1 MALLRVPQHEGAS
14 HKRERSHVSD
24 LGPHRQTL
32 ADPRARKEGR
42 MTRAKKALVIGG
54 GIAGPVAAM
63 ALQRAGLDSVVY
75 EAYAGGADE
84 AGAFL
89 TFASNGLDA
98 LRTID
103 AHHLVAEKGFP
114 TPRMEIQSGTGKH
127 LGAIPNGGTLPD
139 GTVSQTLKR
148 FDLHRTLRDEAVRR
162 GARVEHGK
170 RFVDAG
176 ITPDGGV
183 VARFEDGTEAE
194 GDFLVGADGIH
205 SRTRRII
212 DPSAP
217 GARYI
222 PVLNIGGYAG
232 GVRAPAEPGSF
243 RMIFGKQAFFGY
255 AVHPS
260 GEIWWFANPPCA
272 EEPTRAEL
280 AAIGTEQWRGML
292 LDLFAGDDSPAVEI
306 IRSTPGK
313 LAGWATYDLPSV
325 PIWYRGSLVIIG
337 DAAHATAPSSG
348 QGASMA
354 IEDAVVLSRCLR
366 DLPDTRQA
374 FAAYERLRRA
384 RVERIVAHGA
394 RTSNSKA
401 AGPVARVLRDLMM
414 PLILKRVAGGESLAW
429 MHDYHI
435 AWDDKVA

>member
-1 MALLRVPQHEGAS
+1 MS
-14 HKRERSHVSD
+14 
-24 LGPHRQTL
+24 
-32 ADPRARKEGR
+32 
-42 MTRAKKALVIGG
+42 RAKKALVVGG
-54 GIAGPVAAM
+54 GVAGPVAAM
-63 ALQRAGLDSVVY
+63 ALKQAGIDSVVY
-75 EAYAGGADE
+75 EAYASGADD

-89 TFASNGLDA
+89 TFSSNGLDA
-98 LRTID
+98 LSAID
-103 AHHLVAEKGFP
+103 AHHLLLAEGFP
-114 TPRMEIQSGTGKH
+114 TPRMTIQNGTGKH
-127 LGAIPNGGTLPD
+127 LGDVPLGGKLPD
-139 GTVSQTLKR
+139 GTVSQTLR
-148 FDLHRTLRDEAVRR
+148 RADLYRTLRDEAVRR
-162 GARVEHGK
+162 GARIEYGMRV
-170 RFVDAG
+170 VDAET
-176 ITPDGGV
+176 TPDGSV
-183 VARFEDGTEAE
+183 TARFEDGTEAR
-194 GDFLVGADGIH
+194 GDLLIGADGIH

-222 PVLNIGGYAG
+222 PVLNIGGYAR
-232 GVRAPAEPGSF
+232 GVRVQAEPGSF
-243 RMIFGKQAFFGY
+243 RMIFGKRAFFGY

-260 GEIWWFANPPCA
+260 GEVWWFANPPSA

-280 AAIGTEQWRGML
+280 AAMGTEQWREIL
-292 LDLFAGDDSPAVEI
+292 IDLFAGDATPAVEI

-325 PIWYRGSLVIIG
+325 PRWHRGSMIIIG

-354 IEDAVVLSRCLR
+354 IEDAVVLARCLR
-366 DLPDTRQA
+366 DLQYTGQA
-374 FAAYERLRRA
+374 FAAYEQLRRA

-414 PLILKRVAGGESLAW
+414 PLILKRVASGESLAW

-435 AWDDKVA
+435 AWDEKVA

>member
-1 MALLRVPQHEGAS
+1 MSCAN
-14 HKRERSHVSD
+14 
-24 LGPHRQTL
+24 
-32 ADPRARKEGR
+32 
-42 MTRAKKALVIGG
+42 KALIIGG
-54 GIAGPVAAM
+54 GVAGPVAAI
-63 ALQRAGLDSVVY
+63 ALRQAGIGSVVY
-75 EAYAGGADE
+75 EAYAGGADDV
-84 AGAFL
+84 GAFL

-103 AHHLVAEKGFP
+103 AHHLVLSEGFP
-114 TPRMEIQSGTGKH
+114 TPRMTIQSGTGKH
-127 LGAIPNGGTLPD
+127 LGDVPNGGTLPD

-148 FDLHRTLRDEAVRR
+148 ADLYRALRDEAVRR
-162 GARVEHGK
+162 GARVEYGK
-170 RFVDAG
+170 RLVDAET
-176 ITPDGGV
+176 TPDGV
-183 VARFEDGTEAE
+183 VALFEDGTEAL
-194 GDFLVGADGIH
+194 GDLLIGADGIH

-222 PVLNIGGYAG
+222 PVLNIGGYARD
-232 GVRAPAEPGSF
+232 VRVPAEPGSF
-243 RMIFGKQAFFGY
+243 RMVFGKRAFFGY

-260 GEIWWFANPPCA
+260 GEVWWFSNPPRA

-280 AAIGTEQWRGML
+280 AAIGTEQWREML
-292 LDLFAGDDSPAVEI
+292 IDLFAGDDSPAMEI

-325 PIWYRGSLVIIG
+325 PTWHRESMIIIG

-354 IEDAVVLSRCLR
+354 IEDAVVLARCLR
-366 DLPDTRQA
+366 DLPDTGQA
-374 FAAYERLRRA
+374 FASYERLRRA

-414 PLILKRVAGGESLAW
+414 RLILKRVARGEYLAW

-435 AWDDKVA
+435 EWDEQVA

>member
-1 MALLRVPQHEGAS
+1 MS
-14 HKRERSHVSD
+14 
-24 LGPHRQTL
+24 
-32 ADPRARKEGR
+32 
-42 MTRAKKALVIGG
+42 RAKRALIIGG
-54 GIAGPVAAM
+54 GVAGPVAAM
-63 ALQRAGLDSVVY
+63 ALRQAGIDPVVY
-75 EAYAGGADE
+75 EAYAGGADD

-103 AHHLVAEKGFP
+103 AHHLVLSESFP
-114 TPRMEIQSGTGKH
+114 TPRMTIQSGTGKH
-127 LGAIPNGGTLPD
+127 LGDVPNGGTLPD

-148 FDLHRTLRDEAVRR
+148 ADLYRALRDEAVRR
-162 GARVEHGK
+162 GARVEYGK
-170 RFVDAG
+170 RLVDAQT
-176 ITPDGGV
+176 TPDGV
-183 VARFEDGTEAE
+183 VARFEDGTEAV
-194 GDFLVGADGIH
+194 GDLLIGADGIH

-212 DPSAP
+212 APSAP

-222 PVLNIGGYAG
+222 PVLNIGGYARN
-232 GVRAPAEPGSF
+232 VRVQAELGTF
-243 RMIFGKQAFFGY
+243 RMVFGKRAFFGY

-260 GEIWWFANPPCA
+260 GEVWWFANPPRA
-272 EEPTRAEL
+272 NEPTGAEL
-280 AAIGTEQWRGML
+280 AAIGTEQWREML
-292 LDLFAGDDSPAVEI
+292 MDLFAGDDSPAVEI

-325 PIWYRGSLVIIG
+325 PTWHRGSLVIIG

-401 AGPVARVLRDLMM
+401 AGPVAQVLRDLMM

>member
-1 MALLRVPQHEGAS
+1 MR
-14 HKRERSHVSD
+14 
-24 LGPHRQTL
+24 
-32 ADPRARKEGR
+32 
-42 MTRAKKALVIGG
+42 RAKEALIIGG
-54 GIAGPVAAM
+54 GVAGPVTAM
-63 ALQRAGLDSVVY
+63 ALQHAGMDSVVY
-75 EAYAGGADE
+75 EAYAGGADD

-103 AHHLVAEKGFP
+103 VHHLVFAEGFP
-114 TPRMEIQSGTGKH
+114 TPRMEIQSGTGKR
-127 LGAIPNGGTLPD
+127 LGDVPNGGTLPD

-148 FDLHRTLRDEAVRR
+148 ADLYRALRDEAVRR
-162 GARVEHGK
+162 GARIEYGK
-170 RFVDAG
+170 RLVDAE
-176 ITPDGGV
+176 TTRDGVV

-194 GDFLVGADGIH
+194 GDLLVGADGIH
-205 SRTRRII
+205 SRTRSII
-212 DPSAP
+212 DPAAP

-222 PVLNIGGYAG
+222 PVLNIGGYASD
-232 GVRAPAEPGSF
+232 VRVPAEPGTF
-243 RMIFGKQAFFGY
+243 RMVFGNRAFFGY

-260 GEIWWFANPPCA
+260 GEVWWFANPPRTD
-272 EEPTRAEL
+272 EPTSAEL
-280 AAIGTEQWRGML
+280 AAISTEQWKKML
-292 LDLFAGDDSPAVEI
+292 VDLFAGDDTPAVEI
-306 IRSTPGK
+306 VDSTPGR
-313 LAGWATYDLPSV
+313 LSGWATYDLPSV
-325 PIWYRGSLVIIG
+325 PTWTRGSMIVIG

-354 IEDAVVLSRCLR
+354 IEDAVVLARCLR
-366 DLPDTRQA
+366 DLPEIGQA

-414 PLILKRVAGGESLAW
+414 PAILKRVANSGSLAW

-435 AWDDKVA
+435 DWDAKVA

>member
-1 MALLRVPQHEGAS
+1 MR
-14 HKRERSHVSD
+14 
-24 LGPHRQTL
+24 
-32 ADPRARKEGR
+32 
-42 MTRAKKALVIGG
+42 RAKKALIIGG
-54 GIAGPVAAM
+54 GVAGPVTAM
-63 ALQRAGLDSVVY
+63 ALQHAGMDSIVY
-75 EAYAGGADE
+75 EAYAGAADD

-98 LRTID
+98 LRAID
-103 AHHLVAEKGFP
+103 AHHLVLAEGFP
-114 TPRMEIQSGTGKH
+114 TPRMDIQSGTGKR
-127 LGAIPNGGTLPD
+127 LGEVPNGGTLPD

-148 FDLHRTLRDEAVRR
+148 ADLYRALRDEAVRR
-162 GARVEHGK
+162 GARIEYGK
-170 RFVDAG
+170 RLVDAE
-176 ITPDGGV
+176 TTRDGVV

-194 GDFLVGADGIH
+194 GDLLVGADGIH
-205 SRTRRII
+205 SRTRSII

-222 PVLNIGGYAG
+222 PVLNIGGYASD
-232 GVRAPAEPGSF
+232 VTVQAEPGTF
-243 RMIFGKQAFFGY
+243 RMVFGKRAFFGY

-260 GEIWWFANPPCA
+260 GEVWWFANPPRA
-272 EEPTRAEL
+272 DEPTSAEL
-280 AAIGTEQWRGML
+280 AAISTEQWKKML
-292 LDLFAGDDSPAVEI
+292 VDLFAGDATPAVEI

-325 PIWYRGSLVIIG
+325 PTWTRGSMIVIG

-354 IEDAVVLSRCLR
+354 IEDAVVLARCLR
-366 DLPDTRQA
+366 DLPEIGQA

-414 PLILKRVAGGESLAW
+414 PAILKRVANGGSLAW

-435 AWDDKVA
+435 DWDEKVA

>member
-1 MALLRVPQHEGAS
+1 MR
-14 HKRERSHVSD
+14 
-24 LGPHRQTL
+24 
-32 ADPRARKEGR
+32 
-42 MTRAKKALVIGG
+42 RAKKALIIGG
-54 GIAGPVAAM
+54 GVAGPVTAM
-63 ALQRAGLDSVVY
+63 ALQHAGMDSIVY
-75 EAYAGGADE
+75 EAYAGGADD

-98 LRTID
+98 LRAID
-103 AHHLVAEKGFP
+103 AHHLVLAEGFP
-114 TPRMEIQSGTGKH
+114 TPRMEIQSGTGKR
-127 LGAIPNGGTLPD
+127 LGEVPLGGKLPD

-148 FDLHRTLRDEAVRR
+148 ADLYRALRDEAVRR
-162 GARVEHGK
+162 GARIEYRK
-170 RFVDAG
+170 RLVDAE
-176 ITPDGGV
+176 TTRDGVV
-183 VARFEDGTEAE
+183 VARFEDGNEAE
-194 GDFLVGADGIH
+194 GDLLVGADGIH
-205 SRTRRII
+205 SRTRSII

-222 PVLNIGGYAG
+222 PVLNIGGYARD
-232 GVRAPAEPGSF
+232 VRVPAEPGTF
-243 RMIFGKQAFFGY
+243 LMVFGKRAFFGY

-260 GEIWWFANPPCA
+260 GEVWWFANPPRA
-272 EEPTRAEL
+272 DEPTSTEL
-280 AAIGTEQWRGML
+280 AAISTEQWKEML
-292 LDLFAGDDSPAVEI
+292 VDLFAGDNTPAVEI

-325 PIWYRGSLVIIG
+325 QTWTRGSMIVIG

-354 IEDAVVLSRCLR
+354 IEDAVVLARCLR
-366 DLPDTRQA
+366 DLPEIGQA

-414 PLILKRVAGGESLAW
+414 PAILKRVANGGSLAW

-435 AWDDKVA
+435 DWDAKVA

>member
-1 MALLRVPQHEGAS
+1 MSRV
-14 HKRERSHVSD
+14 
-24 LGPHRQTL
+24 
-32 ADPRARKEGR
+32 
-42 MTRAKKALVIGG
+42 MKALIVGG
-54 GIAGPVAAM
+54 GVAGPVAAM
-63 ALQRAGLDSVVY
+63 ALRQAGIDSVVY
-75 EAYAGGADE
+75 EAYAGGADD

-103 AHHLVAEKGFP
+103 AHHLVLSEGFP
-114 TPRMEIQSGTGKH
+114 TPRMTIQSGTGKH
-127 LGAIPNGGTLPD
+127 LGDVPNGGTLPD

-148 FDLHRTLRDEAVRR
+148 ADLYRALRDEAIRR
-162 GARVEHGK
+162 GARVEYGK
-170 RFVDAG
+170 RLVDAET
-176 ITPDGGV
+176 TPDGV
-183 VARFEDGTEAE
+183 VALFEDGTEAV
-194 GDFLVGADGIH
+194 GDLLIGADGIH
-205 SRTRRII
+205 SRVRRII

-222 PVLNIGGYAG
+222 PVLNIGGYARD
-232 GVRAPAEPGSF
+232 VRVPGEPGSF

-260 GEIWWFANPPCA
+260 SEVWWFANPPRA
-272 EEPTRAEL
+272 EEPTSAEL
-280 AAIGTEQWRGML
+280 AAIGTEQWREIL
-292 LDLFAGDDSPAVEI
+292 IDLFAGDASPAVEI

-325 PIWYRGSLVIIG
+325 PTWYRGSLVIIG

-354 IEDAVVLSRCLR
+354 IEDAVVLARCLR
-366 DLPDTRQA
+366 DLPDFGQA

-401 AGPVARVLRDLMM
+401 AGPIARVLRDLMM
-414 PLILKRVAGGESLAW
+414 PLVLKRVASGESLAW

-435 AWDDKVA
+435 AWDEQVA

>member
-1 MALLRVPQHEGAS
+1 MR
-14 HKRERSHVSD
+14 
-24 LGPHRQTL
+24 
-32 ADPRARKEGR
+32 
-42 MTRAKKALVIGG
+42 RAKKALIIGG
-54 GIAGPVAAM
+54 GVAGPVTAM
-63 ALQRAGLDSVVY
+63 ALQHAGMDSIVY
-75 EAYAGGADE
+75 EAYAGGADD

-103 AHHLVAEKGFP
+103 AHHLVLAEGFP
-114 TPRMEIQSGTGKH
+114 TPRMDIQSGTGKR
-127 LGAIPNGGTLPD
+127 LGEIPNGETLPD

-148 FDLHRTLRDEAVRR
+148 ADLYRALRDEAVRR
-162 GARVEHGK
+162 GARIEYGK
-170 RFVDAG
+170 RLVDAE
-176 ITPDGGV
+176 TTRDGVV

-194 GDFLVGADGIH
+194 GDLLVGADGIH
-205 SRTRRII
+205 SRTRSII

-222 PVLNIGGYAG
+222 PVLNIGGYASD
-232 GVRAPAEPGSF
+232 VTVQAEPGTF
-243 RMIFGKQAFFGY
+243 RMVFGKRAFFGY

-260 GEIWWFANPPCA
+260 GEVWWFANPPRA
-272 EEPTRAEL
+272 DEPTSAEL
-280 AAIGTEQWRGML
+280 AAISTEQWKKML
-292 LDLFAGDDSPAVEI
+292 VHLFAGDDTPAVEI

-325 PIWYRGSLVIIG
+325 PTWTRGSMIVIG

-354 IEDAVVLSRCLR
+354 IEDAVVLARCLR
-366 DLPDTRQA
+366 DLPEIGQA

-414 PLILKRVAGGESLAW
+414 PAILKRVANGGSLAW

-435 AWDDKVA
+435 DWDEKVA